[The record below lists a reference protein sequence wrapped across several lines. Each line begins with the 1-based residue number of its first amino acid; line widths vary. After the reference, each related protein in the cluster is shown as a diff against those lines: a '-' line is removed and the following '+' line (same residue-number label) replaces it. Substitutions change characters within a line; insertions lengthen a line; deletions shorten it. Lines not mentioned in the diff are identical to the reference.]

1 MLHRGTYTSSIFTT
15 QCTQCNLWRP
25 TMLWYTVLK
34 CCDCLEGAGKN
45 WASNE
50 HWDILWWYVTIV
62 WHKLYNL
69 KELITCTCWLG
80 HFFHCFSRHGSKAGI
95 CDMKTLN
102 LEKTRSPISS
112 PEGIFTPKMSQKLQ
126 QYQLVCQMTLQNMQG
141 KNNNNKV
148 MFEKTFTMIIT
159 IEMIIVLF
167 TSSSAIGNLHDG
179 IIWLQLRESFDF
191 FCLLC

>member
-1 MLHRGTYTSSIFTT
+1 
-15 QCTQCNLWRP
+15 
-25 TMLWYTVLK
+25 
-34 CCDCLEGAGKN
+34 
-45 WASNE
+45 
-50 HWDILWWYVTIV
+50 
-62 WHKLYNL
+62 
-69 KELITCTCWLG
+69 
-80 HFFHCFSRHGSKAGI
+80 
-95 CDMKTLN
+95 MKTLN

-179 IIWLQLRESFDF
+179 II
-191 FCLLC
+191 